1 MNKPEQAYSAS
12 DTEIIALVWAV
23 MYFRCYLFGRK
34 FVVRTDHAA
43 LTYLKKFADQ
53 NSRLMRWSLKL
64 AEFDVTV
71 EHRYG
76 RKIPHVDALSSHVGT
91 GLHGGNLC
99 PEDFLQAQGKDKSCQ
114 SLKLGYYSD
123 GHEFFS

>member
-53 NSRLMRWSLKL
+53 NSRLM
-64 AEFDVTV
+64 
-71 EHRYG
+71 
-76 RKIPHVDALSSHVGT
+76 I
-91 GLHGGNLC
+91 
-99 PEDFLQAQGKDKSCQ
+99 
-114 SLKLGYYSD
+114 
-123 GHEFFS
+123 